1 MSNETQHENDVAVA
15 AAAALLGG
23 GATLNAWSLM
33 FGLTALLALFS
44 TEFSWPSHILFAGS
58 VAAGLIQAYF
68 ALRCTIDA
76 ALFSRLGGE
85 PDRYERLDALLTAW
99 KLSESRQS
107 RTLQERIR
115 AALDLS
121 RQQRKLFYVQLA
133 IFVVGATIL
142 LILRQGA

>member
-1 MSNETQHENDVAVA
+1 MSNEIQHDNDVAVA

-23 GATLNAWSLM
+23 GTTVNAWSLM
-33 FGLTALLALFS
+33 FGLTALLALLS

-68 ALRCTIDA
+68 ALRCAIDA
-76 ALFSRLGGE
+76 ALFRRLGGE
-85 PDRYERLDALLTAW
+85 LERYERLDALLTAW
-99 KLSESRQS
+99 RLSESRQS

-121 RQQRKLFYVQLA
+121 RQQRRFFYMQLA
-133 IFVVGATIL
+133 TFVVGATIL
-142 LILRQGA
+142 LMH